1 MNDQKISDLEQIA
14 QTDARQGWLMTY
26 ADLVTL
32 ILVFFILMFAL
43 SKMSLGR
50 IMDTLKSLEITLS
63 NETSKT
69 RLFDVID
76 TGSLAQRKTLD
87 HFTGMREA
95 DVFKEIQDLIRR
107 RSLGD
112 KVEAEMRQGEIVLRI
127 EGKVLFTSG
136 SADLIS
142 GAGSILGDIIQILK
156 ENPHYDV
163 DIQGHT
169 DNIPIQTAKFDS
181 NWELSAIRATTVLRY
196 LIEEGIYE
204 ERLTATGFAD
214 RRPLTSNDT
223 PEGRRK
229 NRRVEFVLKEQQ

>member
-14 QTDARQGWLMTY
+14 QTDARSGWLLTY

-32 ILVFFILMFAL
+32 ILVFFILMLAL
-43 SKMSLGR
+43 SKMSLGK
-50 IMDTLKSLEITLS
+50 ITDTLKSLEITLGT
-63 NETSKT
+63 ETPKT

-76 TGSLAQRKTLD
+76 TSSLAQSKTLD

-95 DVFKEIQDLIRR
+95 DVFKEIHDLISRR
-107 RSLGD
+107 KLEN
-112 KVEAEMRQGEIVLRI
+112 KVEAEMRQGKIVLRI
-127 EGKVLFTSG
+127 DGKILFNSG
-136 SADLIS
+136 SAHLLS
-142 GAGSILGDIIQILK
+142 GATYILGDVIRILK
-156 ENPHYDV
+156 ENSQYDV

-169 DNIPIQTAKFDS
+169 DNFPIHTPEFAS

-196 LIEEGIYE
+196 LIEEGISA

-223 PEGRRK
+223 LEGRRK
-229 NRRVEFVLKEQQ
+229 NRRVEFVLKERQ